1 MQEGAG
7 AAPAGEQAAA
17 AGSQAEAD
25 RAQPEASP
33 EAVGANSATTAEVPQ
48 VRQSAACLA
57 L

>member
-1 MQEGAG
+1 MQEGAD

-25 RAQPEASP
+25 GAQPEASP